1 VVDASPDWRESQKV
15 LTREITS
22 AAPDIRWEYVQA
34 ERQSSAA
41 QRNQA
46 IDLATSD
53 ILFLIDDDSLMHPRC
68 AEEIM
73 RVYEAD
79 FRALVQ
85 AVGAILDD
93 RIPDAPE
100 DASTKAPSVTRHQ
113 VGLAKR
119 FLAFG
124 RRFFWVEYDRFLAF
138 GRRLFSVDSDV
149 ETARRGTSWVPY
161 DADYPDREI
170 PAEVRGLNIIRT
182 RLIGG
187 ARITFRRDA
196 IAAVRFPD
204 LLEAISAGEDF
215 DASYR
220 VSRRGA
226 LVLAL
231 DARLHHV
238 WAPGIRQRLSGGL
251 MVKLGLLNRIVLHA
265 LHSTDRRR
273 SARRLARVFAR
284 DALISLAA
292 DVFRGRWALP
302 TPRAHLFA
310 LSKINEIINTSS
322 DKLNDYYPR
331 YQRELIESEAR

>member
-1 VVDASPDWRESQKV
+1 MSIDTMHVCTRLQGAGRTLSWSLCIPTYKRRDVLARCLRLALAQSRRPAEIIVVDASHDWRESQKV
-15 LTREITS
+15 LTREIAS

-53 ILFLIDDDSLMHPRC
+53 ILFFFDDDSLMHPRC

-79 FRALVQ
+79 SRALVQ

-100 DASTKAPSVTRHQ
+100 DASTKASSVTRHQ

-119 FLAFG
+119 FLDFG
-124 RRFFWVEYDRFLAF
+124 RRFFSVEYDRFLDF
-138 GRRLFSVDSDV
+138 GRRLFSVESD
-149 ETARRGTSWVPY
+149 EYLWVPY

-187 ARITFRRDA
+187 MRMTFRRDA
-196 IAAVRFPD
+196 IAAVRFAD
-204 LLEAISAGEDF
+204 RLEAYAAFEDF
-215 DASYR
+215 DAVYR
-220 VSRRGA
+220 VSRRGV
-226 LVLAL
+226 LVLRLTRGCTTFGPPA
-231 DARLHHV
+231 DAY
-238 WAPGIRQRLSGGL
+238 PGAS
-251 MVKLGLLNRIVLHA
+251 
-265 LHSTDRRR
+265 SP
-273 SARRLARVFAR
+273 S
-284 DALISLAA
+284 
-292 DVFRGRWALP
+292 
-302 TPRAHLFA
+302 
-310 LSKINEIINTSS
+310 SK
-322 DKLNDYYPR
+322 P
-331 YQRELIESEAR
+331 